1 MKVRWGVGVVVLIAV
16 TVMSAAGCGG
26 SGATAAT
33 STSARTIAVSAS
45 ASTSSPE
52 SAAKVGAVVAYLAMW
67 SDDVD
72 ASATNDY
79 QSPLLADHATGNAL
93 AILVRG
99 IYGDKLNGVVTK
111 GTPTNTIVSETAY
124 LSSKPPQVKLV
135 ACGDDST
142 WLTYSVSTGKVDELT
157 PAGRHHIEAL
167 VVDQDGAWKVAQL
180 AVRQAGTC

>member
-1 MKVRWGVGVVVLIAV
+1 VVVLTVGMMLAV
-16 TVMSAAGCGG
+16 AGCGG
-26 SGATAAT
+26 SGTTAAT
-33 STSARTIAVSAS
+33 STSARAIAVSAG
-45 ASTSSPE
+45 ASTSSPAE
-52 SAAKVGAVVAYLAMW
+52 TAKAAAATAYLAMW
-67 SDDVD
+67 SDYVD

-93 AILVRG
+93 AILVHG

-111 GTPTNTIVSETAY
+111 GAPTNTIVSETAY
-124 LSSKPPQVKLV
+124 LASTPPQVKIV

-142 WLTYSVSTGKVDELT
+142 WLTYSVSSGKLDELT

-167 VVDQDGAWKVAQL
+167 VVDQGGMWKVAQL